1 MNQWFQSYRRQGT
14 YQQMGSL
21 QQVTHILGADF
32 IIFCGG
38 TELLVTMLGSVCKLS
53 Y

>member
-21 QQVTHILGADF
+21 QQVTHIWGQISLYFVG
-32 IIFCGG
+32 
-38 TELLVTMLGSVCKLS
+38 EQN
-53 Y
+53 YW